1 VEVSKRCDVR
11 WTLRIRV
18 WRQAR
23 RLWGGRQEGTQ
34 RSSGLTRCDAAR
46 IWCGGFLSRDR
57 HADRARQPDRGTLA
71 NVFDLVADPCAR
83 DKKRGHANQTASAA
97 PALGDRITGD
107 SVVCH
112 AGAKCESLAPQT
124 CAAPEGSRRADA
136 VRQPERRVH
145 CRQAQGKVLRP
156 AVRADKATFPR
167 RGLSRSDSE
176 SRQALRSRKP
186 SSPTRIPTPMRRSIA
201 FSRANSTA
209 PDTRGT
215 GSMFYDTLKSTAPW
229 RRVRNPLL
237 QMTTTPNE

>member
-1 VEVSKRCDVR
+1 MDSPDSRVEGRLAGYGV
-11 WTLRIRV
+11 
-18 WRQAR
+18 AGR
-23 RLWGGRQEGTQ
+23 R
-34 RSSGLTRCDAAR
+34 GLTRCDAAR

-71 NVFDLVADPCAR
+71 NGFDLVADPCAR
-83 DKKRGHANQTASAA
+83 YKKRGHANQTASAA

-124 CAAPEGSRRADA
+124 CAAPEGSRRADG

-167 RGLSRSDSE
+167 RGLSRSD
-176 SRQALRSRKP
+176 
-186 SSPTRIPTPMRRSIA
+186 
-201 FSRANSTA
+201 
-209 PDTRGT
+209 
-215 GSMFYDTLKSTAPW
+215 
-229 RRVRNPLL
+229 RNPAKPCGAGRLPRRHESHADEEVDRLL
-237 QMTTTPNE
+237 ASKQYGARYARHWLDVLRYAEVDGAMAPRPESTTPNDHYSK